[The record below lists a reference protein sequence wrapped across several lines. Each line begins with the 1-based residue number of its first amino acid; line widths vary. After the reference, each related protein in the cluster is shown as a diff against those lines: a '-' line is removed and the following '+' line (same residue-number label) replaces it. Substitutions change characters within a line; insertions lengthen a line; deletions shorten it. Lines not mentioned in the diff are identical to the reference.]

1 MFEITVWLNG
11 VVVHNEKFYT
21 LYSAEN
27 ALASYMGIIMAW
39 RNDANSIA
47 WSVTGENTDNT
58 GAWEHVQ

>member
-11 VVVHNEKFYT
+11 VVIHNEKFCT

-27 ALASYMGIIMAW
+27 ALASYMGIIMVW

-58 GAWEHVQ
+58 GAWERVQ